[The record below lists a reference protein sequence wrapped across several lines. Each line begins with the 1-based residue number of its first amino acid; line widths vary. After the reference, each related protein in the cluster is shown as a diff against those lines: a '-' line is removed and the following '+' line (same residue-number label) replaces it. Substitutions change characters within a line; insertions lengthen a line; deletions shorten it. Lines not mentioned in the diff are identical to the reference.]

1 MADSAPRGLYKL
13 TPGER
18 VRLVAKWADLTKDE
32 TRLLRSSLA
41 DHGALDA
48 ATADGMIEN
57 VVGTFALP
65 MGIATNFRINGKDV
79 LVPMVIEEPSVIAAA
94 SNAAKIALPRGGFRA
109 RASEPIM
116 IGQIHLE
123 GVKDSAAAAEEILRR
138 KLDVLRAARDDA
150 SSLERRGLGATD
162 LEVRVLRDGRTSIVT
177 VHLLVDVGDAMGAN
191 VVNTRCERV
200 SRFLEKL
207 TGGKSRL
214 RILSNL
220 ADRRLAMAEATFAA
234 DALGGSKTVDHIVA
248 AYKIAELDPYRCAT
262 HNKGIMNGI
271 DAVALATGNDW
282 RAIEA
287 GAHSYAAKSGRYES
301 LTRFHK
307 NGDGDLVG
315 QIELPMA
322 VGILGGSTQVNP
334 MAKLALK
341 ILRVESARDLAQTI
355 ACVGLAQNL
364 AALLALSTQGI
375 QAGHM
380 RLHKRISRSRGG
392 PAAKV
397 ER

>member
-1 MADSAPRGLYKL
+1 MIDSAPTGLYKL
-13 TPGER
+13 APSER
-18 VRLVAKWADLTKDE
+18 VRLVAKWASLDKDE
-32 TRLLRSSLA
+32 TRLLRASFA
-41 DHGALDA
+41 TNPALDA
-48 ATADGMIEN
+48 DTADGMIEN
-57 VVGTFALP
+57 VIGTFSLP

-79 LVPMVIEEPSVIAAA
+79 LVPMVIEEPSVVAAA
-94 SNAAKIALPRGGFRA
+94 SNAAKIALARGGFRA

-116 IGQIHLE
+116 IGQVHLE
-123 GVKDSAAAAEEILRR
+123 GVKDSAAAAEEIIRR
-138 KLDVLRAARDDA
+138 KLDVLRAARDDT
-150 SSLERRGLGATD
+150 SSLERRGLGAVD
-162 LEVRVLRDGRTSIVT
+162 LEVRVLRDGKASVLT

-191 VVNTRCERV
+191 AVNTRCERAAK
-200 SRFLEKL
+200 FLERL
-207 TGGKSRL
+207 TGGKARL

-220 ADRRLAMAEATFAA
+220 ADRRLAMSEATFAA
-234 DALGGSKTVDHIVA
+234 DSLGGAKTVDHIVA

-307 NGDGDLVG
+307 NKDGDLVG
-315 QIELPMA
+315 QIELPMS

-341 ILRVESARDLAQTI
+341 ILRVQSGRELAQI
-355 ACVGLAQNL
+355 VACVGLAQNL
-364 AALLALSTQGI
+364 AALLALSTEGI

-380 RLHKRISRSRGG
+380 RLHKRISRT
-392 PAAKV
+392 
-397 ER
+397 

>member
-1 MADSAPRGLYKL
+1 MAEAAPTGLYKL
-13 TPGER
+13 TPSER
-18 VRLVAKWADLTKDE
+18 VRQVAAWAELTKDE
-32 TRLLRSSLA
+32 TRLLRSSFA
-41 DHGALDA
+41 SNAALDA
-48 ATADGMIEN
+48 DTADGMIEN

-65 MGIATNFRINGKDV
+65 MGIATNFRINGNDV
-79 LVPMVIEEPSVIAAA
+79 LVPMVIEEPSVVAAA
-94 SNAAKIALPRGGFRA
+94 SNAAKMALPRGGFRA

-116 IGQIHLE
+116 IGQIHLA
-123 GVKDSAAAAEEILRR
+123 GVKDPASMAEEIIKR
-138 KLDVLRAARDDA
+138 KLDVLRAARDDT
-150 SSLERRGLGATD
+150 SSLDRRGAGAVD
-162 LEVRVLRDGRTSIVT
+162 LEVRTLRDGKTSYLA

-191 VVNTRCERV
+191 AVNTRCERAA
-200 SRFLEKL
+200 RFLEKM
-207 TGGKSRL
+207 TGGKARL

-234 DALGGSKTVDHIVA
+234 ESLGGAEVVDRIVA
-248 AYKIAELDPYRCAT
+248 SYKIAEIDPYRCAT
-262 HNKGIMNGI
+262 HNKGIMNGV

-307 NGDGDLVG
+307 NRQGDLVG

-322 VGILGGSTQVNP
+322 VGIVGGSTQVNP

-341 ILRVESARDLAQTI
+341 ILRVQSARALAETI

-364 AALLALSTQGI
+364 AALLALSTEGI

-380 RLHKRISRSRGG
+380 RLHKRISR
-392 PAAKV
+392 A
-397 ER
+397 

>member
-1 MADSAPRGLYKL
+1 MADAAPTGLYKL
-13 TPGER
+13 SPSER
-18 VRLVAKWADLTKDE
+18 VRLVAKWAELTKDE
-32 TRLLRSSLA
+32 TRLLRSSFA
-41 DHGALDA
+41 SNAALDA
-48 ATADGMIEN
+48 DTADGMIEN
-57 VVGTFALP
+57 VVGTFSLP

-94 SNAAKIALPRGGFRA
+94 SNAAKIALKQGGFRA

-123 GVKDSAAAAEEILRR
+123 GVKDSAAAAEEVIKR
-138 KLDVLRAARDDA
+138 KLDVLRAARDDT
-150 SSLERRGLGATD
+150 SSLERRGLGAVD
-162 LEVRVLRDGRTSIVT
+162 LEVRVLRDGRSSVLT

-191 VVNTRCERV
+191 AVNTRCERAAK
-200 SRFLEKL
+200 FLEKL

-220 ADRRLAMAEATFAA
+220 ADRRLAMAEATFASSE
-234 DALGGSKTVDHIVA
+234 LGGAKTVDHIVA
-248 AYKIAELDPYRCAT
+248 AYRIAELDPYRCAT

-307 NGDGDLVG
+307 NRDGDLVG
-315 QIELPMA
+315 QIEIPMA

-341 ILRVESARDLAQTI
+341 ILRVESARELAQTM

-364 AALLALSTQGI
+364 AALRALATEGI

-380 RLHKRISRSRGG
+380 RLHQRISRS
-392 PAAKV
+392 
-397 ER
+397 

>member
-1 MADSAPRGLYKL
+1 MPDSAPTGLYKL
-13 TPGER
+13 APSER
-18 VRLVAKWADLTKDE
+18 VRLVAKWAALTKEE
-32 TRLLRSSLA
+32 TRLLRSSFA
-41 DHGALDA
+41 TNSALDA
-48 ATADGMIEN
+48 DTADGMIEN
-57 VVGTFALP
+57 VVGTFSLP
-65 MGIATNFRINGKDV
+65 MGIATNFRINGTDV
-79 LVPMVIEEPSVIAAA
+79 LVPMVIEEPSVVAAA
-94 SNAAKIALPRGGFRA
+94 SNAAKIALVRGGFKA

-123 GVKDSAAAAEEILRR
+123 GVKDSAAAAEEIIRR
-138 KLDVLRAARDDA
+138 KLDVLRAARDGT
-150 SSLERRGLGATD
+150 SSLERRGLGAVD
-162 LEVRVLRDGRTSIVT
+162 LEVRVLRDGKTSVLI

-191 VVNTRCERV
+191 AVNTRCERAAK
-200 SRFLEKL
+200 FLERL
-207 TGGKSRL
+207 TGGKARL

-234 DALGGSKTVDHIVA
+234 DQLGGAKTVDHIVA
-248 AYKIAELDPYRCAT
+248 AYKIAEMDPYRCAT

-307 NGDGDLVG
+307 NKDGDLVG
-315 QIELPMA
+315 QIELPMS
-322 VGILGGSTQVNP
+322 VGIVGGSTQVNP

-341 ILRVESARDLAQTI
+341 ILRVQSARELAQI
-355 ACVGLAQNL
+355 VACVGLAQNL
-364 AALLALSTQGI
+364 AALLALSTEGI

-380 RLHKRISRSRGG
+380 RLHQRISRT
-392 PAAKV
+392 
-397 ER
+397 